1 MAQRSSMQI
10 LLGCFLASGIFA
22 SVYGQ
27 EIYKTVDES
36 GNVSYSTNPP
46 LTAEK
51 SDVIDL
57 LPEPSQEEI
66 SKAQQRQIKIQE
78 KLERAKQARE
88 EKSTRLAQAGAST
101 RPGTVVIMPPSPAIL
116 LNPYSDYYGYR
127 WHYSA
132 RPEYR
137 HGRHGYRHGKR
148 DHRRGRMGHKPR
160 GSVRPVPYN

>member
-1 MAQRSSMQI
+1 MAPRLPMRI
-10 LLGCFLASGIFA
+10 LLGCFLASGILA
-22 SVYGQ
+22 GVHGQ

-36 GNVSYSTNPP
+36 GNVSYSTEPP
-46 LTAEK
+46 VTADK

-66 SKAQQRQIKIQE
+66 SKAQLRQIKIQE
-78 KLERAKQARE
+78 KLDRAKQARE

-101 RPGTVVIMPPSPAIL
+101 GPGTVIIMPPSPAIL
-116 LNPYSDYYGYR
+116 LNPYSHYYGYR

-132 RPEYR
+132 RPGYR
-137 HGRHGYRHGKR
+137 NGRHGYQHGHRH
-148 DHRRGRMGHKPR
+148 HRRGRMGHKPR

>member
-1 MAQRSSMQI
+1 MAQRLPIRI
-10 LLGCFLASGIFA
+10 LLGCFLASGILA
-22 SVYGQ
+22 SVHGQ

-36 GNVSYSTNPP
+36 GNVSYSTTPP
-46 LTAEK
+46 VTEEE

-66 SKAQQRQIKIQE
+66 SKAQRRQIKIQE
-78 KLERAKQARE
+78 KLEKAKQARE

-101 RPGTVVIMPPSPAIL
+101 GPGTVIIMQPSPAVL
-116 LNPYSDYYGYR
+116 LNPHSHYYGYR

-137 HGRHGYRHGKR
+137 HGRHGYRHGQR
-148 DHRRGRMGHKPR
+148 DHRRGRMGHRPR
-160 GSVRPVPYN
+160 GSMRPVPYN